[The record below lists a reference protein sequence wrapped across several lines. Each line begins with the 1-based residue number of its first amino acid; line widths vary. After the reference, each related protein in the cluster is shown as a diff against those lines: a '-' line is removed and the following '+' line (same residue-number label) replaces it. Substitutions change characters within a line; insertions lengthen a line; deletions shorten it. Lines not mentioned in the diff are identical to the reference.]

1 MALKQENREKLK
13 MKKEKDNAL
22 QKIRDQNKENE
33 AFSMRLDSII
43 DELFQVKLLSG
54 SKDKEIISLKEE
66 IKNLQMTL
74 EQENPEKLKVNEG
87 NAKDQESSNVINNQ
101 EKEIKRLKV
110 SLDQEKEE
118 KEEALLKNKEQNEGF
133 WKETTYLKRQV
144 KCLEMA
150 NQAKLKILQE
160 KDTRDTALSMSKER
174 EAKKG
179 KEVLKAKDQEI
190 SKISTEL
197 GSKSLELECRNI
209 QIKYLE
215 SSLAE
220 SCLEKNALSKA
231 KDKNEQEKNQLVNET
246 EHLKDQLVN
255 AHYEI
260 DAQYVDVNELERLK
274 GELGQAYCEINSQ
287 YVNINEVQHL
297 KHELERLLS
306 DLDNSVSKALSE
318 AKDKHELE
326 VLKLVNEIECLK
338 DECASKSSCLFTSL
352 DEASV
357 KNVEVASLRK
367 EVKRL
372 DDSLSKAMNQEKRN
386 VQEIVKHVIEIEH
399 LKAELARE
407 MHKSRSAGI
416 LHEKK
421 GKMLN
426 LDDIKV
432 KVDEF
437 NCMKDMIRNNLE
449 VNCLNVTFEVN
460 NSS

>member
-1 MALKQENREKLK
+1 MALKQENRDKLK
-13 MKKEKDNAL
+13 MKKERDNAL

-33 AFSMRLDSII
+33 VFSMRLDSAI

-74 EQENPEKLKVNEG
+74 EQENPEKLKVNER
-87 NAKDQESSNVINNQ
+87 NTKDQVSSEVINNQ

-118 KEEALLKNKEQNEGF
+118 KEEVLLKNKEQNEGF
-133 WKETTYLKRQV
+133 CKEITYLKRQV

-160 KDTRDTALSMSKER
+160 KDTRDTALSMSMDR
-174 EAKKG
+174 QAKKD
-179 KEVLKAKDQEI
+179 KEDLKAKDQEI
-190 SKISTEL
+190 SKISIEL
-197 GSKSLELECRNI
+197 GSKSLELECRNKEKLQNEKI
-209 QIKYLE
+209 FQDNNNFIK
-215 SSLAE
+215 SLKNIIDMDAKILQE
-220 SCLEKNALSKA
+220 KHLALTEASKQLIEKNAAVSEA
-231 KDKNEQEKNQLVNET
+231 KEKNEQEK
-246 EHLKDQLVN
+246 
-255 AHYEI
+255 
-260 DAQYVDVNELERLK
+260 
-274 GELGQAYCEINSQ
+274 
-287 YVNINEVQHL
+287 VQHL
-297 KHELERLLS
+297 NQIESLRFELE
-306 DLDNSVSKALSE
+306 
-318 AKDKHELE
+318 
-326 VLKLVNEIECLK
+326 NEIECLK
-338 DECASKSSCLFTSL
+338 DELEHAHYDINTQH
-352 DEASV
+352 A
-357 KNVEVASLRK
+357 EVTFLNK

-407 MHKSRSAGI
+407 MHKSRCAGI
-416 LHEKK
+416 LLEKK
-421 GKMLN
+421 GKTIN

-460 NSS
+460 NS

>member
-1 MALKQENREKLK
+1 MALKQENLDKLK
-13 MKKEKDNAL
+13 MKKGRDNAL

-33 AFSMRLDSII
+33 VFSMRLDSAI

-74 EQENPEKLKVNEG
+74 EQENQEKLKVNER
-87 NAKDQESSNVINNQ
+87 NTKDQVSSDVINNQ

-118 KEEALLKNKEQNEGF
+118 KEEALLKHKEQNEGF
-133 WKETTYLKRQV
+133 WKEITYLKRQV

-160 KDTRDTALSMSKER
+160 KDTRDTALSMSMDR
-174 EAKKG
+174 QAKKD
-179 KEVLKAKDQEI
+179 KEDLKAKDQEI
-190 SKISTEL
+190 SKISIEL
-197 GSKSLELECRNI
+197 GSKSLELECRNKEKLQNEKI
-209 QIKYLE
+209 FQDNNNFIK
-215 SSLAE
+215 SLKNIIDMDAKILQE
-220 SCLEKNALSKA
+220 KHLALTEASKQLIEKNAAVSEA
-231 KDKNEQEKNQLVNET
+231 KEKNEQEK
-246 EHLKDQLVN
+246 
-255 AHYEI
+255 
-260 DAQYVDVNELERLK
+260 
-274 GELGQAYCEINSQ
+274 
-287 YVNINEVQHL
+287 VQHL
-297 KHELERLLS
+297 NQIESLRFELE
-306 DLDNSVSKALSE
+306 
-318 AKDKHELE
+318 
-326 VLKLVNEIECLK
+326 NEIECLK
-338 DECASKSSCLFTSL
+338 NELEHAHYDINTQHA
-352 DEASV
+352 
-357 KNVEVASLRK
+357 EVTFLNK

-407 MHKSRSAGI
+407 MHKSRCAGI
-416 LHEKK
+416 LLEKK
-421 GKMLN
+421 GKTIN

-460 NSS
+460 NS

>member
-33 AFSMRLDSII
+33 AFSMRLDSAI

-74 EQENPEKLKVNEG
+74 EQENPEKLKVNER
-87 NAKDQESSNVINNQ
+87 NTKDQVSSEVINNQ

-118 KEEALLKNKEQNEGF
+118 KEEVLLKNKEQNEGF
-133 WKETTYLKRQV
+133 CKEITYLKRQV

-160 KDTRDTALSMSKER
+160 KDTRDTALSMSMDR
-174 EAKKG
+174 QAKKD
-179 KEVLKAKDQEI
+179 KEDLKAKDQEI
-190 SKISTEL
+190 SKISIEL
-197 GSKSLELECRNI
+197 GSKSLELECRNKEKLQNEKI
-209 QIKYLE
+209 FQDNNNFIK
-215 SSLAE
+215 SLKNIIDMDAKILQE
-220 SCLEKNALSKA
+220 KHLALTEASKQLIEKNAAVSEA
-231 KDKNEQEKNQLVNET
+231 KEKNEQEK
-246 EHLKDQLVN
+246 
-255 AHYEI
+255 
-260 DAQYVDVNELERLK
+260 
-274 GELGQAYCEINSQ
+274 
-287 YVNINEVQHL
+287 VQHL
-297 KHELERLLS
+297 NQIESLRFELE
-306 DLDNSVSKALSE
+306 
-318 AKDKHELE
+318 
-326 VLKLVNEIECLK
+326 NEIECLK
-338 DECASKSSCLFTSL
+338 DELEHAHYDINTQH
-352 DEASV
+352 A
-357 KNVEVASLRK
+357 EVTFLNK

-407 MHKSRSAGI
+407 MHKSRCAGI
-416 LHEKK
+416 LLEKK
-421 GKMLN
+421 GKTIN

-460 NSS
+460 NS

>member
-22 QKIRDQNKENE
+22 QKIRDQNQEND
-33 AFSMRLDSII
+33 AFSMRLDSAI

-54 SKDKEIISLKEE
+54 SKDKEIISLKEK

-74 EQENPEKLKVNEG
+74 EQENQEKLKVNER
-87 NAKDQESSNVINNQ
+87 NAKDKVSSDVINNQ
-101 EKEIKRLKV
+101 EKEIKHLKV
-110 SLDQEKEE
+110 SLDQEKKK
-118 KEEALLKNKEQNEGF
+118 KEEALLKNKEQSEGF
-133 WKETTYLKRQV
+133 WKEITYLKRQV

-160 KDTRDTALSMSKER
+160 KD
-174 EAKKG
+174 
-179 KEVLKAKDQEI
+179 KEVLKAKEQEI

-209 QIKYLE
+209 QIRHLE
-215 SSLAE
+215 SALIE
-220 SCLEKNALSKA
+220 SCIEKNALSKA
-231 KDKNEQEKNQLVNET
+231 KEKNEQEKVQHLNQIESLKYKLVKET
-246 EHLKDQLVN
+246 KCLK
-255 AHYEI
+255 
-260 DAQYVDVNELERLK
+260 NELEHAHYDINTQYAEVTFLNKEVKRL
-274 GELGQAYCEINSQ
+274 QN
-287 YVNINEVQHL
+287 
-297 KHELERLLS
+297 
-306 DLDNSVSKALSE
+306 DLDDFLSKAPSE

-326 VLKLVNEIECLK
+326 VVELVNENKCLK
-338 DECASKSSCLFTSL
+338 DECASKSFSLF
-352 DEASV
+352 DQ
-357 KNVEVASLRK
+357 NVEVTFLRK

-386 VQEIVKHVIEIEH
+386 VQEIIEHVIEIEH

-407 MHKSRSAGI
+407 MHKSRCAGI
-416 LHEKK
+416 LLEKK
-421 GKMLN
+421 GKTIN

-437 NCMKDMIRNNLE
+437 NRMKDMIRNNLE

-460 NSS
+460 NS

>member
-1 MALKQENREKLK
+1 MALKQENLDKLK
-13 MKKEKDNAL
+13 MKKGRDNAL

-33 AFSMRLDSII
+33 VFSMRLDSAI

-74 EQENPEKLKVNEG
+74 EQENPEKLKVNER
-87 NAKDQESSNVINNQ
+87 NTKDQVSSEVINNQ

-118 KEEALLKNKEQNEGF
+118 KEEALLKHKEQNEGF
-133 WKETTYLKRQV
+133 WKEITYLKRQV

-160 KDTRDTALSMSKER
+160 KDTRDTALSMSMDR
-174 EAKKG
+174 QAKKD
-179 KEVLKAKDQEI
+179 KEDLKAKDQEI
-190 SKISTEL
+190 SKISIEL
-197 GSKSLELECRNI
+197 GSKSLELECRNKEKLQNEKI
-209 QIKYLE
+209 FQDNNNFIK
-215 SSLAE
+215 SLKNIIDMDAKILQE
-220 SCLEKNALSKA
+220 KHLALTEASKQLIEKNAAVSEA
-231 KDKNEQEKNQLVNET
+231 KEKNEQEK
-246 EHLKDQLVN
+246 
-255 AHYEI
+255 
-260 DAQYVDVNELERLK
+260 
-274 GELGQAYCEINSQ
+274 
-287 YVNINEVQHL
+287 VQHL
-297 KHELERLLS
+297 NQIESLRFELE
-306 DLDNSVSKALSE
+306 
-318 AKDKHELE
+318 
-326 VLKLVNEIECLK
+326 NEIECLK
-338 DECASKSSCLFTSL
+338 DELEHAHYDINTQH
-352 DEASV
+352 A
-357 KNVEVASLRK
+357 EVTFLNK

-407 MHKSRSAGI
+407 MHKSRCAGI
-416 LHEKK
+416 LLEKK
-421 GKMLN
+421 GKTIN

-460 NSS
+460 NS